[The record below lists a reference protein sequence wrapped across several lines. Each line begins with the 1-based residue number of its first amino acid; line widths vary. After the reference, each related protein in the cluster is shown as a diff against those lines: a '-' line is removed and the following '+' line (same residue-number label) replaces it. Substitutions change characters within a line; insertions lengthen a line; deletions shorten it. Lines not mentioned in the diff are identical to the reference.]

1 MIASSAARSTWVT
14 KSLARFAFTTSAS
27 PPSAAR
33 LMIEP
38 ARRAARTAMFS
49 MGCIGVSDARYQ
61 RRGPR
66 ILRAVPRIRIVLC
79 RPSHPGN
86 IGAAARA
93 MKTMGLA
100 DLRLVAPER
109 YPAPEAEWMAT
120 NAVDVL
126 HTSKSH
132 PSLVEAIEDC
142 VAAFAMSAR
151 PREWSPQVLD
161 ARGAAARA
169 VALEGDVAFVF
180 GNETAGLTNE
190 EVFACQFLVH
200 IPASREFSSL
210 NLAQAVQ
217 VVAYELHTSRD
228 VAVPFSRVEKPA
240 TVEDLEGLYAHL
252 EEAAVASGFMTPAS
266 RLRERWRR
274 LFSRVPAMEREEVNI
289 LRGLLKALMTPK
301 HGGHERQE

>member
-1 MIASSAARSTWVT
+1 M
-14 KSLARFAFTTSAS
+14 
-27 PPSAAR
+27 PP
-33 LMIEP
+33 
-38 ARRAARTAMFS
+38 
-49 MGCIGVSDARYQ
+49 
-61 RRGPR
+61 
-66 ILRAVPRIRIVLC
+66 IRIVLC

-93 MKTMGLA
+93 MKTMGLS

-109 YPAPEAEWMAT
+109 YPAPEAQWMAT

-126 HTSKSH
+126 EAATVH
-132 PSLVEAIEDC
+132 PTLEESVKDC

-161 ARGAAARA
+161 VRSAAARA
-169 VALEGDVAFVF
+169 VEMNDKVAFVF

-190 EVFACQFLVH
+190 EMFACQFLVH
-200 IPASREFSSL
+200 IPANPEFSSL

-217 VVAYELHTSRD
+217 VVAYELRMCVD
-228 VAVPFSRVEKPA
+228 VAMPFARVEKRA

-252 EEAAVASGFMTPAS
+252 EDAATKSGFMAPNS

-274 LFSRVPAMEREEVNI
+274 LFSRVPGMEREEVNI
-289 LRGLLKALMTPK
+289 MRGLLKTLMSRRNGTHEPK
-301 HGGHERQE
+301 E

>member
-1 MIASSAARSTWVT
+1 V
-14 KSLARFAFTTSAS
+14 
-27 PPSAAR
+27 
-33 LMIEP
+33 P
-38 ARRAARTAMFS
+38 A
-49 MGCIGVSDARYQ
+49 
-61 RRGPR
+61 
-66 ILRAVPRIRIVLC
+66 IRIVLC

-109 YPAPEAEWMAT
+109 YPAPEADWMAT

-126 HTSKSH
+126 KAATVHA
-132 PSLVEAIEDC
+132 SLEDSIGDC

-161 ARGAAARA
+161 ARAAAARA
-169 VALEGDVAFVF
+169 LELDGDVAFVF

-200 IPASREFSSL
+200 IPASPEFSSL

-217 VVAYELHTSRD
+217 VMAYELYMAQPPKGLTARS
-228 VAVPFSRVEKPA
+228 EKAA
-240 TVEDLEGLYAHL
+240 TVADLEGLYAHL
-252 EEAAVASGFMTPAS
+252 EEAARQTNFMASGS

-274 LFSRVPAMEREEVNI
+274 LFSRVPALEREEVNI
-289 LRGLLKALMTPK
+289 MRGLLRALLGK
-301 HGGHERQE
+301 

>member
-1 MIASSAARSTWVT
+1 M
-14 KSLARFAFTTSAS
+14 
-27 PPSAAR
+27 
-33 LMIEP
+33 E
-38 ARRAARTAMFS
+38 
-49 MGCIGVSDARYQ
+49 
-61 RRGPR
+61 
-66 ILRAVPRIRIVLC
+66 RIRIVLC

-109 YPAPEAEWMAT
+109 FPAAEAEWMAT

-126 HTSKSH
+126 GNAKVHSTLEESIK
-132 PSLVEAIEDC
+132 DC
-142 VAAFAMSAR
+142 VTAFALSAR
-151 PREWSPQVLD
+151 GREWSPQVLD
-161 ARGAAARA
+161 VRTAAARA
-169 VALEGDVAFVF
+169 HEIDAPVAFVF

-190 EVFACQFLVH
+190 EMFACQYLVH
-200 IPASREFSSL
+200 IPASPEFSSL

-217 VVAYELHTSRD
+217 VVAYELRMCLD
-228 VAVPFSRVEKPA
+228 VAIPFSRVEKQA

-274 LFSRVPAMEREEVNI
+274 LFSRVPALEREEVNI
-289 LRGLLKALMTPK
+289 LRGLLRALLMKRPNS
-301 HGGHERQE
+301 